1 MQNMYVQKNN
11 FVTFYMTNFIF
22 IFIRYLYISLFIY
35 ENLCLL
41 PVKILYNLFSY
52 IYI

>member
-1 MQNMYVQKNN
+1 MQNMYIQKNN

-22 IFIRYLYISLFIY
+22 IFIRYLYVI
-35 ENLCLL
+35 
-41 PVKILYNLFSY
+41 